1 MDADRSKKTLKK
13 RRNGNGNAG
22 RRRGGLLSLIA
33 WLPLLAGGVAA
44 AWFVAR
50 RSADSSESSTDNG
63 SSPAK
68 CPPSPRSISRLRA
81 AIIGNDKAAVAAVFG
96 PPRASAGFS
105 SLAPTMLV
113 WSDYLHADTWYYPL
127 DTAARAAL
135 MVQFD
140 NGIAQDAQ
148 LVLTPE
154 KQR

>member
-1 MDADRSKKTLKK
+1 MKLK
-13 RRNGNGNAG
+13 RRNDS
-22 RRRGGLLSLIA
+22 RRNGLLSLIA
-33 WLPLLAGGVAA
+33 WLPLVAGGVAA

-50 RSADSSESSTDNG
+50 RSADTSESSTQRN
-63 SSPAK
+63 SPAK

-96 PPRASAGFS
+96 PPRASAGFAA
-105 SLAPTMLV
+105 LAPTMLV
-113 WSDYLHADTWYYPL
+113 WSDYRHADTWYYPL

-154 KQR
+154 QQR